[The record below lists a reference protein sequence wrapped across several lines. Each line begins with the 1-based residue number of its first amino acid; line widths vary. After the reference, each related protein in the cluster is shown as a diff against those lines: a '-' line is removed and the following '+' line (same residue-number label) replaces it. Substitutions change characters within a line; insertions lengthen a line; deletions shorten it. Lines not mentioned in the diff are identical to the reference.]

1 MNKVSNLNLKSKD
14 FKTFLRSLAKINDT
28 SIVEVRTDEIYSI
41 AASDD
46 RSMFLWSTLSGDFD
60 MDVSLNLPSLSKLSK
75 LLDMVGSADIQFKVN
90 RNNLEYKSKS
100 VKFSYHL
107 YDDGILIKPKITL
120 EKIKALTFDYEFDT
134 SKQFLK
140 TLLSNSSI
148 FKDTNKLYI
157 YTEDDHLIWSLA
169 DRTMQNTDT
178 LTVVGDEVDF
188 EMDEFIINLDNVRLI
203 DFGDSDVAK
212 FNVSKN
218 GIGKI
223 EIDSGDIQLNYIIS
237 SLTK

>member
-1 MNKVSNLNLKSKD
+1 MKLQSKE
-14 FKTFLRSLAKINDT
+14 FKTFLLSLAKISDT
-28 SIVEVRTDEIYSI
+28 SILEVKSDEIYSI

-46 RSMFLWSTLSGDFD
+46 RSMFLWSSLEGDFD
-60 MDVSLNLPSLSKLSK
+60 IEAVLNLPSLSKLSK
-75 LLDMVGSADIQFKVN
+75 LLDMVGSTDISFKLN
-90 RNNLEYKSKS
+90 RNNLEYKSK
-100 VKFSYHL
+100 VAKFTYHL

-120 EKIKALTFDYEFDT
+120 NKIKSLTFDYEFDVT
-134 SKQFLK
+134 KQFLK

-157 YTEDDHLIWSLA
+157 YTEDDNLIWSLA

-178 LTVVGDEVDF
+178 LTIVGGPVDF
-188 EMDEFIINLDNVRLI
+188 EMDEFILNLDNIRLI
-203 DFGDSDVAK
+203 DFGESDIAK
-212 FNVSKN
+212 FEISKN

-223 EIDSGDIQLNYIIS
+223 GIESGNISQNYIIS